1 MIAETKQAM
10 ELKIQ
15 KFNELMEQLIG
26 ILANQWLHKM
36 MTAHHVTSRT

>member
-26 ILANQWLHKM
+26 ILANQ
-36 MTAHHVTSRT
+36 